1 MAAAFSCVPFGI
13 DASGRLL
20 VAASIM
26 PMPWRD
32 GASLPAGMTAFRIAE
47 DGRLS
52 FVRKYDVEVG
62 ASQQFWS
69 GMLALP

>member
-1 MAAAFSCVPFGI
+1 
-13 DASGRLL
+13 
-20 VAASIM
+20 M
-26 PMPWRD
+26 PMPRRD
-32 GASLPAGMTAFRIAE
+32 GASLPAGMMAFRIAE

-62 ASQQFWS
+62 ASHQFWS

>member
-1 MAAAFSCVPFGI
+1 MMI
-13 DASGRLL
+13 
-20 VAASIM
+20 
-26 PMPWRD
+26 
-32 GASLPAGMTAFRIAE
+32 FRIPE